1 MDYSHNVVQQ
11 ISRPY
16 ASCVSAEQFSIL
28 LSPQCL
34 VLTILAPVSMGS
46 TVLDTI
52 YKWNQEV
59 FALL

>member
-16 ASCVSAEQFSIL
+16 SSCVSAEQFSIL
-28 LSPQCL
+28 LSPQGL

-46 TVLDTI
+46 TILDTI
-52 YKWNQEV
+52 YK
-59 FALL
+59 